1 MSEEKAGLIRNLF
14 SLYKFP
20 IIAITIGLIVVTVI
34 AYAAYQPSRDYVT
47 KMIAEFVQQQKDM
60 IMKDYKDA
68 KKEQDDKIADLQNQ
82 IAVSDQKIASLR
94 GKVKNVEKEIE
105 NNKPPVGPIE
115 LRDRFNKLGITPVN

>member
-1 MSEEKAGLIRNLF
+1 MSEENKSLISNLF
-14 SLYKFP
+14 SLYKIP
-20 IIAITIGLIVVTVI
+20 ILAITIGLITVTVI

-60 IMKDYKDA
+60 ILKDYKDA

-94 GKVKNVEKEIE
+94 GKVKNVEKEIAD
-105 NNKPPVGPIE
+105 NKAPVGPIE
-115 LRDRFNKLGITPVN
+115 LRDRFNKLGITPAN